1 MGDEAGI
8 KKAARYAHAAWFE
21 NAPASILVAD
31 KDQLTGSSGDKQQD
45 LGHSAS
51 WWISIG
57 RIDTE
62 YLGINGVGIF
72 KKE

>member
-1 MGDEAGI
+1 MLFDA
-8 KKAARYAHAAWFE
+8 KSRQ
-21 NAPASILVAD
+21 AD
-31 KDQLTGSSGDKQQD
+31 KLQD

-51 WWISIG
+51 WWILLD